1 MRRPAASPSACFSTN
16 GGLTYPIVL
25 ANTQAVAA
33 LGCAVTVPAG
43 NIPQARIKLE
53 SEQGP
58 GLFDIS
64 GVFRVMP

>member
-1 MRRPAASPSACFSTN
+1 
-16 GGLTYPIVL
+16 
-25 ANTQAVAA
+25 
-33 LGCAVTVPAG
+33 VTVPAG

-64 GVFRVMP
+64 GVFRVKP